1 MVERTQET
9 FEKSFTGEK
18 MNDEEFAKLYLELVS
33 KVKKVKYIR
42 ELNVLFDEW
51 KENIQQ
57 MNKLFEANE
66 EIHNRI
72 VEIIKYAM
80 MGDTNGK
87 NSKSKI

>member
-1 MVERTQET
+1 MVERTQEA